1 MNQRTSDK
9 SKISHAMRRL
19 RTWEEHERTWKDWEC
34 DSFQNL
40 LKRLRVQP
48 CVPFVS
54 SWGENG
60 WWPQMPKC
68 WWAGTDKIWHNKG
81 FEASL
86 QSFSSSWTSSTTE
99 NCWHSFSQKHW
110 TALQKRKRPD
120 DCWNLHNRRIEDF
133 SRPLGWSGP
142 PWNPASQW
150 LLPLA
155 IAPCTL
161 WFSNTTC
168 YGHPEEKTGKVRRY
182 SQMSKRESTMRQ
194 SCGLQV
200 ELNSSPQLRKALYNV
215 LLCKAKGIKKQL
227 QGRVVQLGNHD
238 LIHNR
243 NEWINK
249 EDCETLWKAN
259 WAQHTVLAWAA
270 PNTNS
275 FLLSANISKRIKGS
289 LSAPGGFHMV
299 PAYMSIL
306 SASVGICRRISVSW
320 EPYRCPTTSRRSWSC
335 ATLLTEIPPELDK
348 SLRRKMAN
356 ELQTESNSSH
366 QTKKYQNCKDL

>member
-1 MNQRTSDK
+1 
-9 SKISHAMRRL
+9 
-19 RTWEEHERTWKDWEC
+19 
-34 DSFQNL
+34 
-40 LKRLRVQP
+40 
-48 CVPFVS
+48 
-54 SWGENG
+54 
-60 WWPQMPKC
+60 MPKC
-68 WWAGTDKIWHNKG
+68 WWAGTDKIWRNKG

-120 DCWNLHNRRIEDF
+120 DCWNLHNHRIEDF
-133 SRPLGWSGP
+133 SRPLSWSGP

-168 YGHPEEKTGKVRRY
+168 YGHPEEKIGEVRRY
-182 SQMSKRESTMRQ
+182 SRMSKRESTMRQ

-200 ELNSSPQLRKALYNV
+200 KLNASPQLRKALYNV

-275 FLLSANISKRIKGS
+275 FLLSANIWKRVKGS

-299 PAYMSIL
+299 PAYFEHFETCRYFRHL
-306 SASVGICRRISVSW
+306 SAPVGAFPCLGSPTGVQQPVGGAEAVPPFWLKSHLSWTGQKLEKKNGKRVANWIKIITSNKEISK
-320 EPYRCPTTSRRSWSC
+320 
-335 ATLLTEIPPELDK
+335 L
-348 SLRRKMAN
+348 
-356 ELQTESNSSH
+356 
-366 QTKKYQNCKDL
+366 